1 MASPIYQCAL
11 VVNMLQQEEP
21 CSTEAPLEHITLVTK
36 RIPED
41 VSYIRPL
48 NQDCEMQPTHLI
60 HTNKNRKF
68 GKMRQQSSM
77 FQMKKQDNPPVEELS
92 KVEII
97 NLPNKEFRL
106 MIMKTLKEL
115 GNRMEKCSES
125 LIEN

>member
-1 MASPIYQCAL
+1 
-11 VVNMLQQEEP
+11 ML
-21 CSTEAPLEHITLVTK
+21 
-36 RIPED
+36 
-41 VSYIRPL
+41 
-48 NQDCEMQPTHLI
+48 
-60 HTNKNRKF
+60 
-68 GKMRQQSSM
+68 
-77 FQMKKQDNPPVEELS
+77 QMKKKDNPPVEELS